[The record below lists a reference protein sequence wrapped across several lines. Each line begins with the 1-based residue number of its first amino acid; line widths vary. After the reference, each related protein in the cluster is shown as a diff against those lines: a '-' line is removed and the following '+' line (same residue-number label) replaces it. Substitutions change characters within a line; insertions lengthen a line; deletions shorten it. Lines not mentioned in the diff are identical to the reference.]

1 MSSSTP
7 QKKGPYPF
15 WLGGA
20 AACSAATIT
29 HPLDLTRYRL
39 QTSVGKQSM
48 FGNVISTAKNEG
60 VQGLWH
66 GLTATWLRQFS
77 YSVTRFAVY
86 EGMKNKITNNGE
98 TKPTASQ
105 LALCAGTAGAVA
117 GITGNP
123 AELVLVRTCGDLNKP
138 AAQRFAY
145 GNCLN
150 GLLRI
155 TREEGVGRL
164 FLGLTPN
171 ITRSIV
177 MNISQLAS
185 YDLFKGALLSAT
197 SLEDGPV
204 LQFAASFCAGTFATT
219 ACTPVDV
226 VKSRVQNSKT
236 NEGIL
241 KVIKTSLQ
249 AEGPRV
255 FMRGWLPAWLRLQP
269 QTTLLFLF
277 FEQYK
282 GLVDAYREKQRNNG
296 EHGSVQV
303 S

>member
-1 MSSSTP
+1 ML
-7 QKKGPYPF
+7 F
-15 WLGGA
+15 AALLAGA

-39 QTSVGKQSM
+39 QTSTGKQSM
-48 FGNVISTAKNEG
+48 LGNVLGTAKNEG

-66 GLTATWLRQFS
+66 GLTSTWLRQFS

-86 EGMKNKITNNGE
+86 EGMKAEVTKPGE
-98 TKPTASQ
+98 KPTAGQ

-117 GITGNP
+117 GVTGNP
-123 AELVLVRTCGDLNKP
+123 AELVLVRTCGDLNKAP
-138 AAQRFAY
+138 AQRFAY

-155 TREEGVGRL
+155 TREEGIGRL

-171 ITRSIV
+171 VTRSIV

-197 SLEDGPV
+197 SLQDGPV

-236 NEGIL
+236 GEGVL

-282 GLVDAYREKQRNNG
+282 KLVDDYRAKKAA
-296 EHGSVQV
+296 
-303 S
+303 